1 MMTVRSILVGA
12 LSVLLLTV
20 GYATASSA
28 GASPVVDDEGLVGA
42 WRSQVQFT
50 SGAFAEV
57 KDLELMYAFNSGG
70 TMTESS
76 NYDGSPPVPP
86 AYGVWRKVAVGQ
98 YEARYSFYVTKAP
111 KAFEDIAKGGRLV
124 TRRHRSHR
132 REDSAGGRRE
142 DVHVHAASRYL
153 RRDRQAHREWQR
165 SLRSWVPD
173 GLLTGAM

>member
-1 MMTVRSILVGA
+1 MTVRSIFVGA

-86 AYGVWRKVAVGQ
+86 AYGVWRKVAAGQ

-111 KAFEDIAKGGRLV
+111 KAFEDIAKGGGW
-124 TRRHRSHR
+124 SP
-132 REDSAGGRRE
+132 GGIGVIVEKIALADDGKTYTSTLRVDIFDETGKLIESGSEAFGRG
-142 DVHVHAASRYL
+142 SRM
-153 RRDRQAHREWQR
+153 
-165 SLRSWVPD
+165 
-173 GLLTGAM
+173 GF

>member
-1 MMTVRSILVGA
+1 MTVRSIFVGA

-28 GASPVVDDEGLVGA
+28 GAPPVVDDEGLVGA

-86 AYGVWRKVAVGQ
+86 AYGVWRKVAAGQ

-111 KAFEDIAKGGRLV
+111 KAFEDIAKGGGW
-124 TRRHRSHR
+124 SP
-132 REDSAGGRRE
+132 GGIGVIVEKIALADDGKTYTSTLRVDIFDETGKLIESGSEAFGRG
-142 DVHVHAASRYL
+142 SRM
-153 RRDRQAHREWQR
+153 
-165 SLRSWVPD
+165 
-173 GLLTGAM
+173 GF